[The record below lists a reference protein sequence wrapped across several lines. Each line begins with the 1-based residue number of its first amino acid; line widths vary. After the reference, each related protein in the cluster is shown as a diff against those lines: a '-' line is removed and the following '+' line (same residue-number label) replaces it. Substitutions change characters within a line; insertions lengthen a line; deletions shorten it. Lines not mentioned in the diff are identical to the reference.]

1 MDRRLREERALIKT
15 LEGVVRKINSR
26 IGQEA
31 KEREAIREEV
41 VRQNKQIN
49 NLRESLFRARDEVE
63 VFYSKA

>member
-15 LEGVVRKINSR
+15 LEGVVRKINNK

-49 NLRESLFRARDEVE
+49 NLRESVFRARDEVE